1 MQMQKRAQGELMTD
15 SGGKPGMA
23 DEHSADQDADVEHP
37 WGTVLIMVL
46 FVLMIIATWVWTY
59 ANLLDRS

>member
-1 MQMQKRAQGELMTD
+1 MTD

-46 FVLMIIATWVWTY
+46 FVLMIIGMWVWTY
-59 ANLLDRS
+59 ATLLDRS